1 MIVPLG
7 YVTTLPAAR
16 NASTCDEASGVR
28 IICRRSSPIVST
40 EAPRVTVPQ
49 IVQGSHPN
57 ALASV
62 RTAWRLSTGLVR
74 LGRRFR
80 AQLASHPA
88 APLFALPLCGAPASV
103 ILLKRDPF
111 VQGQGY
117 AGPLQWAGRKMG
129 DGAAESK

>member
-40 EAPRVTVPQ
+40 EAPEVTVPQ

-62 RTAWRLSTGLVR
+62 RLAWRLSTGLVR

-88 APLFALPLCGAPASV
+88 APLFALPARSV
-103 ILLKRDPF
+103 RSRTRIRRPSF
-111 VQGQGY
+111 SGQVVK
-117 AGPLQWAGRKMG
+117 WATELPNLN
-129 DGAAESK
+129 DSACESARVPK